1 MVAPRSRGPVVART
15 RIGRWRPIY
24 VIGSRRAKVQAA
36 LFNMR
41 GGHNGFAV
49 EAGFFKD
56 PMVWFD
62 P

>member
-1 MVAPRSRGPVVART
+1 
-15 RIGRWRPIY
+15 
-24 VIGSRRAKVQAA
+24 VQAV

-49 EAGFFKD
+49 EAAFFKD

>member
-1 MVAPRSRGPVVART
+1 
-15 RIGRWRPIY
+15 
-24 VIGSRRAKVQAA
+24 VQAV
-36 LFNMR
+36 LSNMR

-56 PMVWFD
+56 PMEWFD

>member
-1 MVAPRSRGPVVART
+1 VART

-24 VIGSRRAKVQAA
+24 AIGSRRAKVQAA

-41 GGHNGFAV
+41 GGHNGFGI